1 VTYPSQREDSR
12 SSADIGAFPCIHCK
26 HIVPLP
32 TPGAAHRNH
41 CPHCLWSLHVD
52 VRTGDRRSGCRGE
65 MEPVSVEIRRD
76 GEWALLHRCKRCG
89 MIRSN
94 RIAGDDDVVAL
105 LSLALRPLARPAFP
119 LDAVMRLLSEQ
130 KEARP

>member
-1 VTYPSQREDSR
+1 
-12 SSADIGAFPCIHCK
+12 
-26 HIVPLP
+26 
-32 TPGAAHRNH
+32 
-41 CPHCLWSLHVD
+41 VD

-76 GEWALLHRCKRCG
+76 GEWALIHRCKRCG

-105 LSLALRPLARPAFP
+105 LSLALRPLAQPAFP
-119 LDAVMRLLSEQ
+119 LHAMARLLSEQ
-130 KEARP
+130 KEAQP